1 MFKTKIQ
8 DSDRLFYCLLLLLSF
23 VLYGNTIFN
32 NYSLDDRIV
41 ITENS
46 AVQQGFNGLYD
57 IFNNHYVE
65 TKELTFDRRP
75 IAVSTFAIEHQFFG
89 NNPHISHF
97 INVLLYG
104 IYLILLF
111 RLLNKVFR
119 LNEVHVLLP
128 YLVIL
133 LYAVHPI
140 HTEVVASLKN
150 RDELLVMVFGTQFL
164 SYAYDFYT
172 SDKRRFLHAFLSLLF
187 ISLALLS
194 KITSV
199 FFIGILILVCI
210 FNRSFKKKITN
221 YLLIILAIFL
231 AFRAIRS
238 ILIGQV
244 RPTLNFENPLS
255 QTKDI
260 WLYAGMVFN
269 VLAYHIKMLI
279 FPYPLRFYYGFNM
292 FPEISI
298 TSIIPLLSLVF
309 HVLLLCFGIVQFAK
323 RKSIGLFILCYFAS
337 IALYANF
344 PVPYTGIFS
353 ERALFFSSLWFIVMV
368 LSILLKPEI
377 IHQKLNGISISN
389 YKISRWLLVAV
400 FGIFAFMTMQRNFY
414 WKNELTLMSHDI
426 QKMDKSVLGNYTY
439 ANVLK
444 YNSKST
450 EDKNTSHQFADS
462 ALVYYKKCLEIAPN
476 YPEFYF
482 KMGSTY
488 RYNLNNLDSAI
499 QYFGYAIS
507 IDTLYR
513 DALFELSKVFYDK
526 QDYQRSFH
534 FFKKTYS
541 LSPTDSLTLFYY
553 GQSATYIHQMDTAY
567 QINQR
572 FINLYPKLPYPYLNM
587 GIYYSTL
594 LKDDSAVSYME
605 KAIDLGYKEPS
616 LLMQLSAYFEKE
628 GNKEKAAYFKNLNQ

>member
-1 MFKTKIQ
+1 
-8 DSDRLFYCLLLLLSF
+8 
-23 VLYGNTIFN
+23 
-32 NYSLDDRIV
+32 
-41 ITENS
+41 
-46 AVQQGFNGLYD
+46 
-57 IFNNHYVE
+57 
-65 TKELTFDRRP
+65 
-75 IAVSTFAIEHQFFG
+75 
-89 NNPHISHF
+89 
-97 INVLLYG
+97 
-104 IYLILLF
+104 
-111 RLLNKVFR
+111 
-119 LNEVHVLLP
+119 
-128 YLVIL
+128 
-133 LYAVHPI
+133 
-140 HTEVVASLKN
+140 
-150 RDELLVMVFGTQFL
+150 
-164 SYAYDFYT
+164 
-172 SDKRRFLHAFLSLLF
+172 
-187 ISLALLS
+187 
-194 KITSV
+194 
-199 FFIGILILVCI
+199 
-210 FNRSFKKKITN
+210 
-221 YLLIILAIFL
+221 
-231 AFRAIRS
+231 
-238 ILIGQV
+238 
-244 RPTLNFENPLS
+244 
-255 QTKDI
+255 
-260 WLYAGMVFN
+260 
-269 VLAYHIKMLI
+269 
-279 FPYPLRFYYGFNM
+279 YPLRFYYGFNM

-298 TSIIPLLSLVF
+298 TSTIPLLSLVF

-353 ERALFFSSLWFIVMV
+353 ERALFFSSLWFIVIV

-400 FGIFAFMTMQRNFY
+400 FGIFAYMTIQRNFY

-450 EDKNTSHQFADS
+450 EDKKTSHQFADS

>member
-279 FPYPLRFYYGFNM
+279 FPYP
-292 FPEISI
+292 
-298 TSIIPLLSLVF
+298 
-309 HVLLLCFGIVQFAK
+309 
-323 RKSIGLFILCYFAS
+323 
-337 IALYANF
+337 
-344 PVPYTGIFS
+344 
-353 ERALFFSSLWFIVMV
+353 
-368 LSILLKPEI
+368 
-377 IHQKLNGISISN
+377 
-389 YKISRWLLVAV
+389 
-400 FGIFAFMTMQRNFY
+400 
-414 WKNELTLMSHDI
+414 
-426 QKMDKSVLGNYTY
+426 
-439 ANVLK
+439 
-444 YNSKST
+444 
-450 EDKNTSHQFADS
+450 
-462 ALVYYKKCLEIAPN
+462 
-476 YPEFYF
+476 
-482 KMGSTY
+482 
-488 RYNLNNLDSAI
+488 
-499 QYFGYAIS
+499 
-507 IDTLYR
+507 
-513 DALFELSKVFYDK
+513 
-526 QDYQRSFH
+526 
-534 FFKKTYS
+534 
-541 LSPTDSLTLFYY
+541 
-553 GQSATYIHQMDTAY
+553 
-567 QINQR
+567 
-572 FINLYPKLPYPYLNM
+572 
-587 GIYYSTL
+587 
-594 LKDDSAVSYME
+594 
-605 KAIDLGYKEPS
+605 
-616 LLMQLSAYFEKE
+616 
-628 GNKEKAAYFKNLNQ
+628 